1 MLLMAQSFQYAT
13 TNSSDVR
20 AAAWKTVRAMEF
32 LHNVTGTPGFAARA
46 AVKCGDKRPGGDS
59 GPCHA
64 PGADPKT
71 CGWVNSTVRRPIPF
85 CCGVHLIRLGCCR
98 AVHIG
103 VLQWHR

>member
-1 MLLMAQSFQYAT
+1 MLLMAQSFQYAA

-32 LHNVTGTPGFAARA
+32 LHNVTGTAGFAARA

-71 CGWVNSTVRRPIPF
+71 CGWVNSTVCDGQSVCSF
-85 CCGVHLIRLGCCR
+85 CCESPPDN
-98 AVHIG
+98 
-103 VLQWHR
+103 

>member
-20 AAAWKTVRAMEF
+20 AAAWRTVRAMEF

-71 CGWVNSTVRRPIPF
+71 CGWVNS
-85 CCGVHLIRLGCCR
+85 
-98 AVHIG
+98 
-103 VLQWHR
+103 